1 MTRIPNTLPD
11 GKFIAWQ
18 SMERDGYE
26 SDQNRLMV
34 MNLETGEKIFAS
46 KDFDSNVDGFVW
58 SADAKALY
66 FTGYG
71 MVSPKYIRSI

>member
-1 MTRIPNTLPD
+1 MGYDTNPQYSPD

-58 SADAKALY
+58 SADAKGSLLY
-66 FTGYG
+66 GG
-71 MVSPKYIRSI
+71 MAW